1 MLNYRQVGCR
11 QISAISMLAAVPYLL
26 LSASQ
31 DVRLTT
37 VVNWDGSGGREYVVS
52 YEPGRADEVHDWLR
66 EHTSGRARQ
75 SRPRS
80 EGPVLTI
87 NRSWR
92 EANAEKLAD
101 QAQPSLRMAGIIENP
116 LSIWTYYRWSEEL
129 EIYRD
134 RATEVETLGAQKALL
149 HYQLKMPGRVLPD
162 TVSAKGKAQGDTVT
176 WELSG
181 DADQYTLAATS
192 RRVRWGYLL
201 FLVYVVGFIAFQV
214 VHYTAQAIRNRP
226 RKI

>member
-1 MLNYRQVGCR
+1 MPNYRQIGCR

-37 VVNWDGSGGREYVVS
+37 VVNWDGSGLRQYAVS
-52 YEPGRADEVHDWLR
+52 CLKDRKDEV
-66 EHTSGRARQ
+66 G
-75 SRPRS
+75 SRLVERS
-80 EGPVLTI
+80 RDFDQERWQEKGPVLTI
-87 NRSWR
+87 TRDWR
-92 EANAEKLAD
+92 PANLAGEV
-101 QAQPSLRMAGIIENP
+101 PGSSLHLSGIVQKP
-116 LSIWTYYRWSEEL
+116 LSIFTHYRWSEEL

-134 RATEVETLGAQKALL
+134 TATEVETFGEEIALL
-149 HYQLKMPGRVLPD
+149 DYELKMPGRVLPD
-162 TVSAKGKAQGDTVT
+162 TVSTNGKARGGTVT

-214 VHYTAQAIRNRP
+214 VHYTAQVIRNRP
-226 RKI
+226 RRI